1 MVKAGYFLPWEQFDA
16 PELVWQAKLADDRAG
31 EQRADAAALAGRL
44 RPGRVRGRAAVC
56 LAPGAPW
63 PAALLLPL
71 LAVVAAA
78 DLAVDQRKPRGE
90 PG

>member
-1 MVKAGYFLPWEQFDA
+1 MVKAGYLLVWEEFDA
-16 PELVWQAKLADDRAG
+16 PELVRQAKLADDRAG

-44 RPGRVRGRAAVC
+44 RPIRVRGRAAVC
-56 LAPGAPW
+56 FALDAPW
-63 PAALLLPL
+63 PAVVLFL

-78 DLAVDQRKPRGE
+78 DLAVDRRKHRGE